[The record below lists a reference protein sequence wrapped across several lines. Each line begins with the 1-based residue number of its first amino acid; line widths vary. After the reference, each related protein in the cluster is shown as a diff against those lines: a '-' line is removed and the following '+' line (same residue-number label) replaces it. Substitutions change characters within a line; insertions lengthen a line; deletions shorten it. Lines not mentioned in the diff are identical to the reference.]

1 MKMNLLLKVFSFFLF
16 GTLFSINAF
25 AQKPTENR
33 ASPLD
38 SVSGKVGK
46 ANISIKYSS
55 PSVKGRKIWGSLVP
69 YDQVWRAGANEATVF
84 KTDQPITIEGKTLP
98 AGSYS
103 FFVIPS
109 EKGDWTAIFNKN
121 FNQWGAYKYDE
132 KQDALRTH
140 VKVRKTTSP
149 NERLA
154 YKITPTGFSL
164 LWENT
169 EIPVAIK

>member
-1 MKMNLLLKVFSFFLF
+1 MNQLLKVFSIVLF
-16 GTLFSINAF
+16 GILFSNNAF

-84 KTDQPITIEGKTLP
+84 KTDQNITVEGKPLP

-109 EKGDWTAIFNKN
+109 EKGDWTVIFNKTI
-121 FNQWGAYKYDE
+121 NQWGAYKYDE
-132 KQDALRTH
+132 KQDALRAH
-140 VKVRKTTSP
+140 VKVRKTTP

-154 YKITPTGFSL
+154 YRITPTGFSL